1 MTLVITAT
9 PAISA
14 APAPLR
20 PAVWLS
26 VLVDATI
33 AGVIAIAVERLHVG
47 GFGSPLSVPL
57 WGRNLG
63 ILVAAQLMT
72 LALLQAYAMRARL
85 DWLVRVIAGVIA
97 GTAIG
102 AVAITVWE
110 GEVGV
115 PGGFLLIAMLVG
127 VAAVVWR
134 IIWVL
139 AARAQERAQVHAVPD
154 GLVDRAAELMTVGGV
169 VSSLYGYRE
178 LLKNLVVKDVKLKYR
193 GSIFGFLWSL
203 ANPLLMI
210 IVYATAFTV
219 ILKIHTPGFVF
230 RLMLGQLTWTFFAS
244 SAAMSTGSVI
254 DNAGL
259 LKSVVFPRAILPIGT
274 VLFNLV
280 QFLLTLVVFLP
291 AMLLWYRVVPAAPML
306 LFPVFLGLHV
316 VFMIGI
322 ALILATATAFFRDV
336 RHLLEV
342 ALGVLFWTTPILYD
356 LSQVPARLQPLIL
369 LSPSSSFVVAYQ
381 QMFVASAWPDA
392 SVWLV
397 SSAYALGAFVAGT
410 LMFLTFQERFTE
422 QL

>member
-1 MTLVITAT
+1 MTVVIST
-9 PAISA
+9 

-26 VLVDATI
+26 VLIDGTLA
-33 AGVIAIAVERLHVG
+33 AGIGIAVEWLHVG

-63 ILVAAQLMT
+63 IVVAAQLTT
-72 LALLQAYAMRARL
+72 LALLQAYAQRARL
-85 DWLVRVIAGVIA
+85 DWLLRVIAGVIV

-102 AVAITVWE
+102 GLAVTMSE
-110 GEVGV
+110 GMVGT

-134 IIWVL
+134 VIWVL
-139 AARAQERAQVHAVPD
+139 AARAQERAQVGEPLH
-154 GLVDRAAELMTVGGV
+154 GLVDRAAELMTVRGV
-169 VSSLYGYRE
+169 VSSLYDYRE
-178 LLKNLVVKDVKLKYR
+178 LLKNLVFKDVKLKYR
-193 GSIFGFLWSL
+193 GSVFGFLWSL

-219 ILKIHTPGFVF
+219 ILKIRTPGFVF
-230 RLMLGQLTWTFFAS
+230 HLMLGQLAWTFFAS

-280 QFLLTLVVFLP
+280 QFLLTLAVFLP
-291 AMLLWYRVVPAAPML
+291 AMLLWYQVPLAAPML
-306 LFPVFLGLHV
+306 LFPLFLTLQV

-336 RHLLEV
+336 RHLLDV
-342 ALGVLFWTTPILYD
+342 ALGVLFWTTPVLYN
-356 LSQVPARLQPLIL
+356 LSQVPERLQPLIL
-369 LSPSSSFVVAYQ
+369 LSPGSSFVVAYQ
-381 QMFVASAWPDA
+381 QMFVDRAWPDV

-397 SSAYALGAFVAGT
+397 AGAYALGAFMGGA